1 MLKARYR
8 RILFFFGRL
17 ILSVIWWDIILV
29 KFGLKNLSAR
39 TRSERYGKAA
49 GRFRLL
55 AIDMGGV
62 MIKVG
67 QFLSTRLDVLPREI
81 TDELQGLQ
89 DEVQPEAFS
98 DIRRELEAELGKPLT
113 ELFVN
118 FDQAPLAS
126 ASIGQV
132 HKACIRRKG
141 TEQDCSENYP
151 SVVVKIQRPNIENI
165 VETDLAAL
173 RIVSRWV
180 NYYGPIRK
188 RANVPALLKELDV
201 SIHEEMDYLLE
212 GEHAETFA
220 KNFEDRPEVVVPGV
234 FWEYT
239 SRRVITLEDV
249 QGIKITDYAR
259 IEAAGIDRSEVA
271 RRLFDTYLKQVFEDG
286 FFHADPHPGN
296 LFVKPDP
303 EKETEGNVTWK
314 LAFVDFGMVGHITE
328 KNMHGLREYV
338 IALGTGDAA
347 RAVSVDKYLNILLP
361 GADLALIEQAYSRV
375 FERFWGMSTTEMLKI
390 NPEEMTDFLL
400 EFRELLY
407 DMPFQIPENFILLGR
422 CLSILSGMCTGL
434 DEDFNIWENVSPY
447 AQKLIDKDGGS
458 GVNIFLKEL
467 LESLKTVYR
476 LPRRTDNIIT
486 RLEQGKLEFKIPE
499 LNRQLSRLE
508 RTQNRLAT
516 AVLFAAFLSGSVQL
530 YLADE
535 YFLAGGMGAAAI
547 FCLFWLFLR

>member
-1 MLKARYR
+1 MLRARYR

-17 ILSVIWWDIILV
+17 ILSVILWDIVLV
-29 KFGLKNLSAR
+29 RLGFRKMAAR
-39 TRSERYGKAA
+39 TRSERYSKAA

-55 AIDMGGV
+55 AINMGGV

-89 DEVQPEAFS
+89 DEVQPESFD
-98 DIRRELEAELGKPLT
+98 DIRRELETELGKPLT
-113 ELFVN
+113 EIFVN
-118 FDQAPLAS
+118 FNQDPLAS

-132 HKACIRRKG
+132 HRACIRQQG
-141 TEQDCSENYP
+141 EGAECSGDYP
-151 SVVVKIQRPNIENI
+151 EVVVKIQRPNIENI

-173 RIVSRWV
+173 RIVSRWI

-188 RANVPALLKELDV
+188 RANVPALLKELDL
-201 SIHEEMDYLLE
+201 SIHEEMDYILE

-220 KNFEDRPEVVVPGV
+220 GNFKDRGDVIVPKV
-234 FWEYT
+234 FWNFT

-249 QGIKITDYAR
+249 QGIKITDYER
-259 IEAAGIDRSEVA
+259 IEKAGIDLGEVA
-271 RRLFDTYLKQVFEDG
+271 RRLFDTYLKQIFEDG

-296 LFVKPDP
+296 LFVNPDP
-303 EKETEGNVTWK
+303 EKDEEGRVTWK
-314 LAFVDFGMVGHITE
+314 LAFVDFGMVGHVTE
-328 KNMHGLREYV
+328 KAMHGLREYV
-338 IALGTGDAA
+338 IAVGTGDAA
-347 RAVSVDKYLNILLP
+347 RAVGVDKYLNILLP
-361 GADLALIEQAYSRV
+361 GADMALIEQAYSRI

-447 AQKLIDKDGGS
+447 AQKLISQDGES
-458 GVNIFLKEL
+458 AINIFLKEL
-467 LESLKTVYR
+467 FDSLKTVYR
-476 LPRRTDNIIT
+476 LPKRTDNIIT

-508 RTQNRLAT
+508 RAQNKQAV
-516 AVLFAAFLSGSVQL
+516 AVLFAAFLLGSIQL
-530 YLADE
+530 YLAGD
-535 YFLAGGMGAAAI
+535 YLLAAGLGAAAF
-547 FCLFWLFLR
+547 FCLLWLLMR